1 MRTNILILISVC
13 MLLSL
18 NSCKNLISSN
28 DKEGTAV
35 AGRERPQATNDAL
48 TSADTFTKTSNSI
61 AGQWTEVRGEGEDDY
76 LKGQYVFR
84 EDHTGRFSV
93 YSFSGRNDCN
103 ITWEQDGNYITVYME
118 GVPGEPTILE
128 LNNGILYEQ
137 SDLMGTTSYKRQ

>member
-18 NSCKNLISSN
+18 NSCKNLFSSN
-28 DKEGTAV
+28 DKESTAV
-35 AGRERPQATNDAL
+35 
-48 TSADTFTKTSNSI
+48 TSNSI

-103 ITWEQDGNYITVYME
+103 ITWDQNGNYITVYME

-128 LNNGILYEQ
+128 LNNGILYHQ
-137 SDLMGTTSYKRQ
+137 SDVMGTTSYKRQ

>member
-18 NSCKNLISSN
+18 NSCKNLFSSN
-28 DKEGTAV
+28 DKESTAV
-35 AGRERPQATNDAL
+35 A
-48 TSADTFTKTSNSI
+48 SNSI

-76 LKGQYVFR
+76 LKEQYVFR

-103 ITWEQDGNYITVYME
+103 ITWDQDGNYITVYME

-128 LNNGILYEQ
+128 LNNGILYHQ
-137 SDLMGTTSYKRQ
+137 SDVMGTTSYKRQ